1 MTVYINAISGISP
14 FGNLDETWKA
24 VTNNKVCYGP
34 LTKFPHNRYV
44 RSKVAGEVKFNA
56 EDYSSISE
64 RDREKMP
71 QYMQWALASAQELL
85 EGKELDKE
93 RTGVIVSS
101 SLSMYLE
108 SIRANAND
116 VDNTFTFTPN
126 MISNNINIQYGFTG
140 PSTMTTSACSTGI
153 YSIIMGCM
161 LIETGQADNIIAGA
175 FDDSIAPDSY
185 KQFGK
190 LRALSTKYNDHPHKA
205 SRPWDTKRD
214 GLVLSE
220 GGAMFLLSNEKTPE
234 TLAEISGYSMNNDAY
249 QVVAPHPEGF
259 MIEKCMKDALREGRG
274 WRVPDLI
281 NAHATSTPMGDYIE
295 IDAINRLGLQDVWIT
310 ANKSQIGHL
319 MGAAG
324 AMETALSLLSLKNDV
339 ITPSLNIEE
348 LESGYNIKYTPTTIP
363 HEVNSVLCNSFGF
376 GGANASILLSKT

>member
-1 MTVYINAISGISP
+1 MTVYINAISGLTP
-14 FGNLDETWKA
+14 FGNLDETWKGI
-24 VTNNKVCYGP
+24 TDNKACYGN
-34 LTKFPHNRYV
+34 LTKFPWDKYT

-71 QYMQWALASAQELL
+71 EYMQWALASAQELL
-85 EGKELDKE
+85 DGKELNKE
-93 RTGVIVSS
+93 RTGVLVSS
-101 SLSMYLE
+101 ALSMHLE
-108 SIRANAND
+108 TLRANEKDAG
-116 VDNTFTFTPN
+116 NTFTFTPN

-140 PSTMTTSACSTGI
+140 PSTMTSSACSTGM
-153 YSIIMGCM
+153 YSVIIGCM

-175 FDDSIAPDSY
+175 FDNSVAPDSY

-190 LRALSTKYNDHPHKA
+190 LRALSTKFNNTPEKA

-234 TLAEISGYSMNNDAY
+234 TLAEISGYSMTNDAY
-249 QVVAPHPEGF
+249 QVVAPHPEGA
-259 MIEKCMKDALREGRG
+259 MIEKCIKDTLNGHI
-274 WRVPDLI
+274 PDLI

-295 IDAINRLGLQDVWIT
+295 IDALNRLGLQDVWVT

-324 AMETALSLLSLKNDV
+324 AMELALSVLSLKHGA
-339 ITPSLNIEE
+339 ITPSLNIDC
-348 LESGYNIKYTPTTIP
+348 LEDGYNIKYTPTTKNYM
-363 HEVNSVLCNSFGF
+363 VDSVLCNSCGF

>member
-1 MTVYINAISGISP
+1 MTVYINAISGLTP
-14 FGNLDETWKA
+14 FGNLDQTWKGI
-24 VTNNKVCYGP
+24 TDNKVCYGN
-34 LTKFPHNRYV
+34 LTKFPWDKYT

-71 QYMQWALASAQELL
+71 EYMQWALASAQELL
-85 EGKELDKE
+85 DGKELNKE
-93 RTGVIVSS
+93 RTGVLVSS
-101 SLSMYLE
+101 ALSMHLE
-108 SIRANAND
+108 TLRANEKDAG
-116 VDNTFTFTPN
+116 NTFTFTPN

-140 PSTMTTSACSTGI
+140 PSTMTSSACSTGM
-153 YSIIMGCM
+153 YSVIMGCM

-175 FDDSIAPDSY
+175 FDNSIAPDSY

-190 LRALSTKYNDHPHKA
+190 LRALSTKFNNTPEKA

-234 TLAEISGYSMNNDAY
+234 TLAEISGYSMTNDAY
-249 QVVAPHPEGF
+249 QVVAPHPEGA
-259 MIEKCMKDALREGRG
+259 MIEKCIKDTLNGRI
-274 WRVPDLI
+274 PDLI

-295 IDAINRLGLQDVWIT
+295 IDALNRLGLQDVWVT

-324 AMETALSLLSLKNDV
+324 AMELALSVLSLKHGI
-339 ITPSLNIEE
+339 ITPSLNIDY
-348 LESGYNIKYTPTTIP
+348 LEDGYNIKYTPTTKNYMID
-363 HEVNSVLCNSFGF
+363 SVLCNSFGF

>member
-1 MTVYINAISGISP
+1 MKVYINAISGLTP
-14 FGNLDETWKA
+14 FGNLDQTWKGI
-24 VTNNKVCYGP
+24 TDNKVCYGN
-34 LTKFPHNRYV
+34 LTKFPWDKYT

-71 QYMQWALASAQELL
+71 EYMQWALASAQELL
-85 EGKELDKE
+85 DGKELNKE
-93 RTGVIVSS
+93 RTGVLVSS
-101 SLSMYLE
+101 ALSMHLE
-108 SIRANAND
+108 TLRANEKDAG
-116 VDNTFTFTPN
+116 NTFTFTPN

-140 PSTMTTSACSTGI
+140 PSTMTSSACSTGM
-153 YSIIMGCM
+153 YSVIMGCM

-175 FDDSIAPDSY
+175 FDNSIAPDSY

-190 LRALSTKYNDHPHKA
+190 LRALSTKFNNTPEKA

-220 GGAMFLLSNEKTPE
+220 GGAMFLLSNEKTSE
-234 TLAEISGYSMNNDAY
+234 TLAEISGYSMTNDAY
-249 QVVAPHPEGF
+249 QVVAPHPEGA
-259 MIEKCMKDALREGRG
+259 MIEKCIKDTLNGHI
-274 WRVPDLI
+274 PDLI

-295 IDAINRLGLQDVWIT
+295 IDALNRLGLQDVWVT

-324 AMETALSLLSLKNDV
+324 AMELALSVLSLKHGA
-339 ITPSLNIEE
+339 ITPSLNIDY
-348 LESGYNIKYTPTTIP
+348 LEDGYNIKYTPTTKNYM
-363 HEVNSVLCNSFGF
+363 VDSVLCNSFGF

>member
-1 MTVYINAISGISP
+1 MTVYINAISGLTP
-14 FGNLDETWKA
+14 FGNLDQTWKGI
-24 VTNNKVCYGP
+24 TDNKVCYSE
-34 LTKFPHNRYV
+34 LRKFPWDKYT

-71 QYMQWALASAQELL
+71 EYMQWALASAQELL
-85 EGKELDKE
+85 DGKELNKE
-93 RTGVIVSS
+93 RTGVMVSS
-101 SLSMYLE
+101 ALSMHLE
-108 SIRANAND
+108 TLRANEKDAG
-116 VDNTFTFTPN
+116 NTFTFTPN

-140 PSTMTTSACSTGI
+140 PSTMTSSACSTGM
-153 YSIIMGCM
+153 YSVIIGCM

-175 FDDSIAPDSY
+175 FDNSIAPNSY

-190 LRALSTKYNDHPHKA
+190 LRALSTKFNNTPEKA

-249 QVVAPHPEGF
+249 QVVAPHPEGA
-259 MIEKCMKDALREGRG
+259 MIEKCIKDTLNGHI
-274 WRVPDLI
+274 PDLI

-295 IDAINRLGLQDVWIT
+295 IDALNRLGLQDVWVT

-324 AMETALSLLSLKNDV
+324 AMELALSVLSLKHGA
-339 ITPSLNIEE
+339 ITPSLNIDY
-348 LESGYNIKYTPTTIP
+348 LEDGYNIKYTPTTKNYM
-363 HEVNSVLCNSFGF
+363 VDSVLCNSFGF

>member
-1 MTVYINAISGISP
+1 MTVYINAISGLTP
-14 FGNLDETWKA
+14 FGNLDQTWKGI
-24 VTNNKVCYGP
+24 TDNKVCYSE
-34 LTKFPHNRYV
+34 LRKFPWDKYT

-71 QYMQWALASAQELL
+71 EYMQWALASAQELL
-85 EGKELDKE
+85 DGKELNKE
-93 RTGVIVSS
+93 RTGVMVSS
-101 SLSMYLE
+101 ALSMHLE
-108 SIRANAND
+108 TLRANEKDAG
-116 VDNTFTFTPN
+116 NTFTFTPN

-140 PSTMTTSACSTGI
+140 PSTMTSSACSTGM
-153 YSIIMGCM
+153 YSVIIGCM

-175 FDDSIAPDSY
+175 FDNSIAPNSY

-190 LRALSTKYNDHPHKA
+190 LRALSTKFNNTPEKA

-220 GGAMFLLSNEKTPE
+220 GGAMFLLSNEKTSE
-234 TLAEISGYSMNNDAY
+234 TLAEISGYSMTNDAY
-249 QVVAPHPEGF
+249 QVVAPHPEGA
-259 MIEKCMKDALREGRG
+259 MIEKCIKDTLNGRI
-274 WRVPDLI
+274 PDLI

-295 IDAINRLGLQDVWIT
+295 IDALNRLGLQDVWVT

-324 AMETALSLLSLKNDV
+324 AMELALSVLSLKHGA
-339 ITPSLNIEE
+339 ITPSLNIDY
-348 LESGYNIKYTPTTIP
+348 LEDGYNIKYTPTTKNYM
-363 HEVNSVLCNSFGF
+363 VDSVLCNSFGF

>member
-1 MTVYINAISGISP
+1 MTVYINAISGLTP
-14 FGNLDETWKA
+14 FGNLEETWKGI
-24 VTNNKVCYGP
+24 TDNKVCYGNP
-34 LTKFPHNRYV
+34 TKFPWDKYT
-44 RSKVAGEVKFNA
+44 RSKVGGEVKFDA
-56 EDYSSISE
+56 EEYSSISE

-85 EGKELDKE
+85 DGKELDKE

-101 SLSMYLE
+101 SLSTYLE
-108 SIRANAND
+108 SIRANEND
-116 VDNTFTFTPN
+116 IDNAFTFTPN

-175 FDDSIAPDSY
+175 FDDSMSPIAY

-190 LRALSTKYNDHPHKA
+190 LRALSTKYNNTPHKA

-220 GGAMFLLSNEKTPE
+220 GGAMFLLSNTKTSD
-234 TLAEISGYSMNNDAY
+234 TLAEISGYTMNNDAY
-249 QVVAPHPEGF
+249 QVVAPHPDGT
-259 MIEKCMKDALREGRG
+259 MIEKCMRDTLKGRI
-274 WRVPDLI
+274 PDLI

-295 IDAINRLGLQDVWIT
+295 IDALNRLGLQDVWVT

-324 AMETALSLLSLKNDV
+324 AIETALSVLSLKHGI
-339 ITPSLNIEE
+339 ITPSLNIEH
-348 LESGYNIKYTPTTIP
+348 LENNYDIKYTPTAKNYM
-363 HEVNSVLCNSFGF
+363 VNSVLCNSFGF
-376 GGANASILLSKT
+376 GGSNASILLSKT

>member
-101 SLSMYLE
+101 ALSMYLE
-108 SIRANAND
+108 TIRANAND

-140 PSTMTTSACSTGI
+140 PSTMTSSACSTGM
-153 YSIIMGCM
+153 YSVIMGCM
-161 LIETGQADNIIAGA
+161 LIETGQADNIIAGS
-175 FDDSIAPDSY
+175 FDDSVSPESY

-190 LRALSTKYNDHPHKA
+190 LRALSTKYNNTPEKA

-220 GGAMFLLSNEKTPE
+220 GGALFLLSNKKTPE
-234 TLAEISGYSMNNDAY
+234 TLAEISGYSMTNDAY
-249 QVVAPHPEGF
+249 QVVAPHPEGV
-259 MIEKCMKDALREGRG
+259 MIEKCMKDALNGRI
-274 WRVPDLI
+274 PDLI

-295 IDAINRLGLQDVWIT
+295 IDALNRLGLQDVWVT

-324 AMETALSLLSLKNDV
+324 SMELALSVLSLKHGV
-339 ITPSLNIEE
+339 ITPSLNIDY
-348 LESGYNIKYTPTTIP
+348 LENGYNIKYTSTTKNYM
-363 HEVNSVLCNSFGF
+363 VDSVLCNSFGF
-376 GGANASILLSKT
+376 GGANASIFLTKT

>member
-1 MTVYINAISGISP
+1 MTVYINAISGLTP
-14 FGNLDETWKA
+14 FGNLDQTWKGI
-24 VTNNKVCYGP
+24 TDNKVCYGN
-34 LTKFPHNRYV
+34 LTKFPWDKYT

-71 QYMQWALASAQELL
+71 EYMQWALASAQELL
-85 EGKELDKE
+85 DGKELNKE
-93 RTGVIVSS
+93 GTGVMVSS
-101 SLSMYLE
+101 ALSMHLE
-108 SIRANAND
+108 TLRANEKDAG
-116 VDNTFTFTPN
+116 NTFTFTPN

-140 PSTMTTSACSTGI
+140 PSTMTSSACSTGM
-153 YSIIMGCM
+153 YSVIIGCM

-175 FDDSIAPDSY
+175 FDNSIAPDSY

-190 LRALSTKYNDHPHKA
+190 LRALSTKFNNTPEKA

-249 QVVAPHPEGF
+249 QVVAPHPEGA
-259 MIEKCMKDALREGRG
+259 MIEKCIKDTLNGHI
-274 WRVPDLI
+274 PDLI

-295 IDAINRLGLQDVWIT
+295 IDALNRLGLQDVWVT

-324 AMETALSLLSLKNDV
+324 SMELALSVLSLKHGV
-339 ITPSLNIEE
+339 ITPSLNIDY
-348 LESGYNIKYTPTTIP
+348 LEDGYNIKYTPTTKNYM
-363 HEVNSVLCNSFGF
+363 VDSVLCNSFGF
-376 GGANASILLSKT
+376 GGANASIFLTKT

>member
-1 MTVYINAISGISP
+1 MKVYINAISGITP
-14 FGNLDETWKA
+14 FGNLDETWKGI
-24 VTNNKVCYGP
+24 TDNKVCYSN
-34 LTKFPHNRYV
+34 LSKFPWDKHI
-44 RSKVAGEVKFNA
+44 RSKVSGEVKFNA

-64 RDREKMP
+64 RDRDKMP
-71 QYMQWALASAQELL
+71 EYMQWALASAQELL
-85 EGKELDKE
+85 DGKELDKE

-101 SLSMYLE
+101 SLSTYLE
-108 SIRANAND
+108 SVRASEKDTENA
-116 VDNTFTFTPN
+116 FTFTPN

-161 LIETGQADNIIAGA
+161 LIETGKADNIIAGA
-175 FDDSIAPDSY
+175 FDDSIYPNAY

-190 LRALSTKYNDHPHKA
+190 LRALSTKYNNSPHEA

-220 GGAMFLLSNEKTPE
+220 GGALFLLSNTKTSD
-234 TLAEISGYSMNNDAY
+234 TIAEISGYAMNNDAY
-249 QVVAPHPEGF
+249 QVVAPHPEGK
-259 MIEKCMKDALREGRG
+259 MIEKCMKEALNGRI
-274 WRVPDLI
+274 PDLI

-295 IDAINRLGLQDVWIT
+295 IDAINRLGLQDVWVT

-324 AMETALSLLSLKNDV
+324 AIETALSLLSLKHGV
-339 ITPSLNIEE
+339 ITPSLNIDY
-348 LESGYNIKYTPTTIP
+348 LEDGYNIKYTPIAK
-363 HEVNSVLCNSFGF
+363 NYMIDSVLCNSFGF

>member
-1 MTVYINAISGISP
+1 M
-14 FGNLDETWKA
+14 
-24 VTNNKVCYGP
+24 
-34 LTKFPHNRYV
+34 
-44 RSKVAGEVKFNA
+44 
-56 EDYSSISE
+56 YS
-64 RDREKMP
+64 
-71 QYMQWALASAQELL
+71 
-85 EGKELDKE
+85 
-93 RTGVIVSS
+93 V
-101 SLSMYLE
+101 
-108 SIRANAND
+108 
-116 VDNTFTFTPN
+116 
-126 MISNNINIQYGFTG
+126 
-140 PSTMTTSACSTGI
+140 
-153 YSIIMGCM
+153 IMGCM

-175 FDDSIAPDSY
+175 FDDSVSPDSY

-190 LRALSTKYNDHPHKA
+190 LRALSTKFNKTPEKA

-220 GGAMFLLSNEKTPE
+220 GGAMFLLSNEKTSD
-234 TLAEISGYSMNNDAY
+234 TLAEISGYSMTNDAY

-295 IDAINRLGLQDVWIT
+295 IDAINRLGLQDVWVT

-324 AMETALSLLSLKNDV
+324 AMELALSVLSLKHGA
-339 ITPSLNIEE
+339 ITPSLNIDY
-348 LESGYNIKYTPTTIP
+348 LENGYNIKYTPTTKNYM
-363 HEVNSVLCNSFGF
+363 VNSVLCNSFGF

>member
-71 QYMQWALASAQELL
+71 EYMQWALASAQELL
-85 EGKELDKE
+85 DGKELNKE

-101 SLSMYLE
+101 ALSMYLE
-108 SIRANAND
+108 TIRANSKD
-116 VDNTFTFTPN
+116 IDNTFTFTPN

-140 PSTMTTSACSTGI
+140 PSTMTSSACSTGM
-153 YSIIMGCM
+153 YSVIMGCM

-175 FDDSIAPDSY
+175 FDNSIAPDSY

-190 LRALSTKYNDHPHKA
+190 LRALSTKFNNTPEKA

-259 MIEKCMKDALREGRG
+259 MIEKCMKDTLNGRI
-274 WRVPDLI
+274 PDLI

-295 IDAINRLGLQDVWIT
+295 IDALNRLGLQDVWVT

-324 AMETALSLLSLKNDV
+324 AMELALSVLSLKHGA
-339 ITPSLNIEE
+339 ITPSLNIDY
-348 LESGYNIKYTPTTIP
+348 LEDGYNIKYTPTTKNYM
-363 HEVNSVLCNSFGF
+363 VDSVLCNSFGF

>member
-1 MTVYINAISGISP
+1 MTVYINAISGLTP
-14 FGNLDETWKA
+14 FGNLDQTWKGI
-24 VTNNKVCYGP
+24 TDNKVCYGE
-34 LTKFPHNRYV
+34 LSKFPWDRYT

-56 EDYSSISE
+56 EEYDSISE

-101 SLSMYLE
+101 ALSMYLE
-108 SIRANAND
+108 TIRANEKD
-116 VDNTFTFTPN
+116 TDNTFTFTPN

-140 PSTMTTSACSTGI
+140 PSTMTSSACSTGM
-153 YSIIMGCM
+153 YSVIMGCM
-161 LIETGQADNIIAGA
+161 LIETGQADNIIAGS
-175 FDDSIAPDSY
+175 FDDSVSPDSY

-190 LRALSTKYNDHPHKA
+190 LRALSTKYNNTPEKA

-220 GGAMFLLSNEKTPE
+220 GGALFLLSNKKTPE

-249 QVVAPHPEGF
+249 QVVAPHPEGV
-259 MIEKCMKDALREGRG
+259 MIEKCMKDALNGRI
-274 WRVPDLI
+274 PDLI

-295 IDAINRLGLQDVWIT
+295 IDALNRLGLQDVWVT

-319 MGAAG
+319 MCAAG
-324 AMETALSLLSLKNDV
+324 SMELALSVLSLKHGV
-339 ITPSLNIEE
+339 ITPSLNIDY
-348 LESGYNIKYTPTTIP
+348 LEDGYNIKYTPTTKNYM
-363 HEVNSVLCNSFGF
+363 VDSVLCNSFGF
-376 GGANASILLSKT
+376 GGANASIFLTKT

>member
-1 MTVYINAISGISP
+1 MTVYINAISGLTP
-14 FGNLDETWKA
+14 FGNLDQTWKGI
-24 VTNNKVCYGP
+24 TDNKVCYGN
-34 LTKFPHNRYV
+34 LTKFPWDKYT

-71 QYMQWALASAQELL
+71 EYMQWALASAQELL
-85 EGKELDKE
+85 DGKELNKE
-93 RTGVIVSS
+93 RTGVLVSS

-108 SIRANAND
+108 TIRANNND
-116 VDNTFTFTPN
+116 LGNTFTFTPN

-140 PSTMTTSACSTGI
+140 PSTMTTSACSTGM
-153 YSIIMGCM
+153 YSVIIGCM

-175 FDDSIAPDSY
+175 FDDSVAPDSY

-190 LRALSTKYNDHPHKA
+190 LRALSTKYNNTPEKA

-249 QVVAPHPEGF
+249 QVVAPHPEGA
-259 MIEKCMKDALREGRG
+259 MIEKCIKDTLNGHI
-274 WRVPDLI
+274 PDLI

-295 IDAINRLGLQDVWIT
+295 IDALNRLGLQDVWVT

-324 AMETALSLLSLKNDV
+324 AMELALSVLSLKHGA
-339 ITPSLNIEE
+339 ITPSLNIDY
-348 LESGYNIKYTPTTIP
+348 LEDGYNIKYTPTTKNYM
-363 HEVNSVLCNSFGF
+363 VDSVLCNSFGF
-376 GGANASILLSKT
+376 GGANASIFLTKT

>member
-1 MTVYINAISGISP
+1 MTVYINAISGLTP
-14 FGNLDETWKA
+14 FGNLDQTWKGI
-24 VTNNKVCYGP
+24 TDNKVCYSE
-34 LTKFPHNRYV
+34 LRKFPWDKYT

-71 QYMQWALASAQELL
+71 EYMQWALASAQELL
-85 EGKELDKE
+85 DGKELNKE
-93 RTGVIVSS
+93 RTGVMVSS
-101 SLSMYLE
+101 ALSMHLE
-108 SIRANAND
+108 TLRANEKDAG
-116 VDNTFTFTPN
+116 NTFTFTPN

-140 PSTMTTSACSTGI
+140 PSTMTSSACSTGM
-153 YSIIMGCM
+153 YSVIIGCM

-175 FDDSIAPDSY
+175 FDNSVSPDSY

-190 LRALSTKYNDHPHKA
+190 LRALSTKFNNTPEKA

-220 GGAMFLLSNEKTPE
+220 GGAMFLLSNEKTSE

-249 QVVAPHPEGF
+249 QVVAPHPEGV
-259 MIEKCMKDALREGRG
+259 MIEKCMKDTLNGRI
-274 WRVPDLI
+274 PDLI

-295 IDAINRLGLQDVWIT
+295 IDALNRLGLQDVWVT

-324 AMETALSLLSLKNDV
+324 AMELALSVLSLKHGA
-339 ITPSLNIEE
+339 ITPSLNIDY
-348 LESGYNIKYTPTTIP
+348 LEDGYNIKYTPTTKNYM
-363 HEVNSVLCNSFGF
+363 VDSVLCNSFGF

>member
-71 QYMQWALASAQELL
+71 QYMQWALASSQELL

-101 SLSMYLE
+101 ALSMYLE
-108 SIRANAND
+108 TIRANEKD
-116 VDNTFTFTPN
+116 TDNTFTFTPN

-140 PSTMTTSACSTGI
+140 PSTMTSSACSTGM
-153 YSIIMGCM
+153 YSVIMGCM
-161 LIETGQADNIIAGA
+161 LIETGQADNIIAGS
-175 FDDSIAPDSY
+175 FDDSVSPDSY

-190 LRALSTKYNDHPHKA
+190 LRALSTKYNNTPEKA

-220 GGAMFLLSNEKTPE
+220 GGALFLLSNKKTPE

-249 QVVAPHPEGF
+249 QVVAPHPEGV
-259 MIEKCMKDALREGRG
+259 MIEKCMKDALNGRI
-274 WRVPDLI
+274 PDLI

-295 IDAINRLGLQDVWIT
+295 IDALNRLGLQDVWVT

-324 AMETALSLLSLKNDV
+324 SMELALSVLSLKHGV
-339 ITPSLNIEE
+339 ITPSLNIDY
-348 LESGYNIKYTPTTIP
+348 LEDGYNIKYTPTTKNYM
-363 HEVNSVLCNSFGF
+363 VDSVLCNSFGF
-376 GGANASILLSKT
+376 GGANASIFLTKT

>member
-1 MTVYINAISGISP
+1 MKVYINAISGITP
-14 FGNLDETWKA
+14 FGNLDATWKGI
-24 VTNNKVCYGP
+24 TDNEVCYGP
-34 LTKFPHNRYV
+34 LTKFAIDRYV
-44 RSKVAGEVKFNA
+44 RSKVGGEVKFNA
-56 EDYSSISE
+56 GEYSSISE

-85 EGKELDKE
+85 DGKDLDKE

-101 SLSMYLE
+101 SLSTYLE
-108 SIRANAND
+108 SIRANEND
-116 VDNTFTFTPN
+116 TDNAFTFTPN

-175 FDDSIAPDSY
+175 FDDSMSPIAY

-190 LRALSTKYNDHPHKA
+190 LRALSTKYNDTPYKA
-205 SRPWDTKRD
+205 SRPWDKKRD

-220 GGAMFLLSNEKTPE
+220 GGDLFLLSNTKTSD
-234 TLAEISGYSMNNDAY
+234 TIAEISGYAMNNDAY
-249 QVVAPHPEGF
+249 QVVAPHPEGK
-259 MIEKCMKDALREGRG
+259 MIEKCMKEALNGRI
-274 WRVPDLI
+274 PDLI

-295 IDAINRLGLQDVWIT
+295 IDAINRLGLQDVWVT

-324 AMETALSLLSLKNDV
+324 AIETALSLLSLKHGV
-339 ITPSLNIEE
+339 ITPSLNIDY
-348 LESGYNIKYTPTTIP
+348 LEDGYNIKYTPIAK
-363 HEVNSVLCNSFGF
+363 NYMIDSVLCNSFGF

>member
-1 MTVYINAISGISP
+1 
-14 FGNLDETWKA
+14 
-24 VTNNKVCYGP
+24 
-34 LTKFPHNRYV
+34 
-44 RSKVAGEVKFNA
+44 
-56 EDYSSISE
+56 
-64 RDREKMP
+64 
-71 QYMQWALASAQELL
+71 
-85 EGKELDKE
+85 
-93 RTGVIVSS
+93 
-101 SLSMYLE
+101 MYLE
-108 SIRANAND
+108 TIRANSKD
-116 VDNTFTFTPN
+116 IDNTFTFTPN

-140 PSTMTTSACSTGI
+140 PSTMTSSACSTGM
-153 YSIIMGCM
+153 YSVIMGCM

-175 FDDSIAPDSY
+175 FDDSVSPDSY

-190 LRALSTKYNDHPHKA
+190 LRALSTKFNNTPEKA

-234 TLAEISGYSMNNDAY
+234 TLAEISGYSMTNDAY

-295 IDAINRLGLQDVWIT
+295 IDAINRLGLQDVWVT

-324 AMETALSLLSLKNDV
+324 AMELALSVLSLKHCV
-339 ITPSLNIEE
+339 ITPSLNIDY
-348 LESGYNIKYTPTTIP
+348 LENGYNIKYTPTTKNYM
-363 HEVNSVLCNSFGF
+363 VNSVLCNSFGF